1 MMRHALALLGL
12 LVLVA
17 GCTMQAPSQ
26 PTGAPRSLCMEPPQR
41 SQNYTSD
48 RPLFYFMCAE
58 SP

>member
-17 GCTMQAPSQ
+17 GCTMQAPARPAGS
-26 PTGAPRSLCMEPPQR
+26 PRSLCMEPPQR
-41 SQNYTSD
+41 SQDYKGD
-48 RPLFYFMCAE
+48 RPVFYFMCVE